1 MRLSDSLL
9 TDLYQLTMMDAYRQ
23 CGMDDVAVFEMFVRR
38 LPPNRGFLMAAGLE
52 QALDYLENVSF
63 DDAELAWLAGC
74 GHFAEDFVGWL
85 ADVRFTGDVWAMPE
99 GEVFFADEPLLRVEA
114 PIHEAQL
121 VESRLINILHYQ
133 SLVATKAART
143 VMAAGGRVLVDF
155 GMRRAHGGEAAVW
168 AARAS
173 YIAGFDGTATV
184 EGGRQYGIPAFG
196 TMAHS
201 FIEAHGSEMDAFSD
215 FARAR
220 PEGLVLL
227 IDTYDVDEAVAKVID
242 LVPRLAQEGIVV
254 RALRLD
260 SGDLDA
266 GSRRI
271 RRLLDDAGLHDV
283 GIFLS
288 GNLDEYAVEAL
299 CRGDAPA
306 TGFGVGTRLDVS
318 ADAPALDIAYKLQAY
333 AGVPRR
339 TLSPGKATWPG
350 RKQVFRTAGDD
361 GRLRADTIAAHDE
374 KVSGAPLLRQVM
386 AGGDR
391 VEASPS
397 LDEIRRF
404 AAGRIDMLPDAA
416 RRLAEPEP
424 VRARYS
430 EGLKALAAAADAAV
444 RP

>member
-260 SGDLDA
+260 SSA
-266 GSRRI
+266 RASTCPPM
-271 RRLLDDAGLHDV
+271 RLRS
-283 GIFLS
+283 IS
-288 GNLDEYAVEAL
+288 PTS
-299 CRGDAPA
+299 CRP
-306 TGFGVGTRLDVS
+306 TRV
-318 ADAPALDIAYKLQAY
+318 
-333 AGVPRR
+333 
-339 TLSPGKATWPG
+339 SPGESAPPARRPG
-350 RKQVFRTAGDD
+350 RAANRSSGRQETTAGC
-361 GRLRADTIAAHDE
+361 GPTR
-374 KVSGAPLLRQVM
+374 
-386 AGGDR
+386 
-391 VEASPS
+391 S
-397 LDEIRRF
+397 LPMTRRC
-404 AAGRIDMLPDAA
+404 RA
-416 RRLAEPEP
+416 RRCC
-424 VRARYS
+424 AR
-430 EGLKALAAAADAAV
+430 
-444 RP
+444 